1 MVNAQKIC
9 IDYAN
14 QIVKELGSLV
24 DRVVLYGSY
33 ARGDN
38 DDESDIDIMVIL
50 GCQKQEL
57 EQYKK
62 LIVSVSFDLSMKYE
76 VLVSGMMEDADTFSQ
91 WKDLPGLYQNIE
103 REGVVLYGCPF

>member
-1 MVNAQKIC
+1 MVNARKIC

-14 QIVKELGSLV
+14 QIVKELGPLV

-50 GCQKQEL
+50 GCQRPEL

-62 LIVSVSFDLSMKYE
+62 LIVSVSFDLSLKYD
-76 VLVSGMMEDADTFSQ
+76 VLVSGMMEAADTFRFAWALSEHRT
-91 WKDLPGLYQNIE
+91 G
-103 REGVVLYGCPF
+103 GGCALWMSLLTNG

>member
-1 MVNAQKIC
+1 MVNARKIC

-14 QIVKELGSLV
+14 QIVKELGPLV

-50 GCQKQEL
+50 GCQRPEL

-62 LIVSVSFDLSMKYE
+62 LIVSVSFDLSLKYD
-76 VLVSGMMEDADTFSQ
+76 VLVSGMMEAADTFSR